1 MKSESLN
8 RPFAS
13 YIRSAAAAVP
23 SLPLPH
29 WCWREEQALHQP
41 ICLQRNQKA
50 TLPARPD
57 MAPRG
62 DGRLFLSILF
72 IACYCT
78 GEFLSGILQWQIFLF
93 SIRAFSSQA
102 EIWNESLQKH
112 VCRFKGMQR
121 IFKNSHLKW
130 LMEKAVILNIHL
142 WFCRIWVLLFL
153 IPNTFAEI
161 PAIVSA
167 RFTIYESLKSWTKE
181 DSKVSCRM

>member
-78 GEFLSGILQWQIFLF
+78 GEFLSGIFQWQIFLF

-112 VCRFKGMQR
+112 VCRLKGIQC
-121 IFKNSHLKW
+121 IFKKESLEMTNRESSNPKF
-130 LMEKAVILNIHL
+130 EFCFF
-142 WFCRIWVLLFL
+142 WFQIRLQRFLQLFL
-153 IPNTFAEI
+153 LDLQFMNH
-161 PAIVSA
+161 
-167 RFTIYESLKSWTKE
+167 
-181 DSKVSCRM
+181 